1 MFRRYGE
8 LYFGGRMALDKKDV
22 EAIAHLARLAIDED
36 DIDGY
41 ADNLSNILGLVDQ
54 LNSVDTEGV
63 MPMAHP
69 MHMVQRLRA
78 DEVSES
84 DQREHLQQHAPAV
97 ERGLFLVPRV
107 IE

>member
-1 MFRRYGE
+1 
-8 LYFGGRMALDKKDV
+8 MALDKKDV
-22 EAIAHLARLAIDED
+22 EGIAHLARLAIDEA

-54 LNSVDTEGV
+54 LNSVDTDDV
-63 MPMAHP
+63 IPMAHP

-78 DEVSES
+78 DEVTES
-84 DQREHLQQHAPAV
+84 NQRDHLQEHAPAV
-97 ERGLFLVPRV
+97 ERGLFLVPKV

>member
-1 MFRRYGE
+1 
-8 LYFGGRMALDKKDV
+8 MALDKNDV
-22 EAIAHLARLAIDED
+22 EGIAHLARLAIDEA

-54 LNSVDTEGV
+54 LNSVDTDGV
-63 MPMAHP
+63 VPMAHP

-78 DEVSES
+78 DEVTES
-84 DQREHLQQHAPAV
+84 NQRDHLQEHAPAV
-97 ERGLFLVPRV
+97 DKGLFLVPKV